1 MWFHLTTI
9 RLYLP
14 NADSVKETLHS
25 EEFTGLVAEYG
36 GRASYVLECPENSA
50 EFNFLTLWDKEEDA
64 EIFFDSEEFL
74 QFSDE
79 IEHHLIAP
87 LCHRR
92 YEVMAEAELV

>member
-25 EEFTGLVAEYG
+25 EEFTELVTEYG

-50 EFNFLTLWDKEEDA
+50 EFNFLTLWDCPGSVENGILA
-64 EIFFDSEEFL
+64 SMTPL
-74 QFSDE
+74 QKGDQ
-79 IEHHLIAP
+79 AP
-87 LCHRR
+87 PQKANSL
-92 YEVMAEAELV
+92 L